1 MDLTEKVCVVTGVS
15 RGIGLA
21 TVNMLLDRAA
31 TVVGVGRNDPQ
42 IDNDRFSFYEC
53 NIRMPELVKDTV
65 ESILQSH
72 PEVDVLINNAGL
84 GYFGYIEDVT
94 VEQWKKMYETNVD
107 GLFYM
112 TKYLLPQMKERE
124 HGHIINISSTAGL
137 EGYPQVA
144 AYCGTKHAV
153 RAISE
158 SMYKELREFNVKVTC
173 VYPGSVKTD
182 FFDNTESIDAHDWM
196 LMPADVAT
204 LMVNALETPDNCH
217 QVNLELR
224 PLHPKGRKK

>member
-1 MDLTEKVCVVTGVS
+1 MDLTGKVCVVTGVS

-21 TVNMLLDRAA
+21 TVQMLLDKDA
-31 TVVGVGRNDPQ
+31 VVIGVGRTNPN
-42 IDNDRFSFYEC
+42 INNDRFEFHTC
-53 NIRMPELVKDTV
+53 DIRNHEAV
-65 ESILQSH
+65 ESTVKSILSSH
-72 PEVDVLINNAGL
+72 PAVDVLINNAGL
-84 GYFGYIEDVT
+84 GYFGYIEET
-94 VEQWKKMYETNVD
+94 TIEQWKKMYETNVD

-124 HGHIINISSTAGL
+124 HGHVINIASTAGL

-182 FFDNTESIDAHDWM
+182 FFNNTPAIDAHDWM
-196 LMPADVAT
+196 LMPTDVAT
-204 LMVNALETPDNCH
+204 LIVNALETPDNCH

-224 PLHPKGRKK
+224 PLHPKGRK